1 MLLNFIFPDYPD
13 GDGGGNG
20 NRNKTPKIKKETDKA
35 VSDSDVNA
43 VVRICREWWR

>member
-1 MLLNFIFPDYPD
+1 MGQVLLNFIFPDYPD

-20 NRNKTPKIKKETDKA
+20 NRNKTPKIKKKETDKA

-43 VVRICREWWR
+43 VVRICR